1 MKSCESQGIGSNA
14 MGVPLILRRFKVGL
28 VLWVAL
34 FAPLWTLG
42 QGLPASVELQLKKT
56 GIAESSLSAV
66 VRSLDAPK
74 GGSLEGGVLLAHR
87 AGVARTPASLMK
99 LLTTQVA
106 LDQLGPGFTWK
117 TAFYKEG
124 ELSSDGVLE
133 GNIYIKGGGD
143 PKLSLDNAWRML
155 QKLRAFGIKRIQGDL
170 VFDKSVFEPMSQD
183 PGAFDDQPLRPY
195 NVGADA
201 LLINFNALLITFVP
215 DVQSGVARVQVQPPL
230 QGLTVQATVPLVS
243 GPCLDYRA
251 MLKVNFDNPNALLF
265 KGAYAS
271 ECAER
276 TWPLAY
282 PKPQE
287 YTERALGGMW
297 SALGG
302 AVTGK
307 VRAGLVPAALKPL
320 WVESSSTLAQII
332 RDMNKFSNNVM
343 AQQLFLSLS
352 LGGSVPASFEQSQEK
367 VKSWWVRNMPKSTQ
381 LPVLDKGSGLS
392 RSESISA
399 SGLADV
405 LSWGWRSPWM
415 PELLASLPSVGQEG
429 TLERSTLGVM
439 AHLKTGSLKDVM
451 GVAGFVQTQT
461 GARFIVVALVNDP
474 KANTARPVLDA
485 LVNWVAEQ

>member
-1 MKSCESQGIGSNA
+1 
-14 MGVPLILRRFKVGL
+14 
-28 VLWVAL
+28 
-34 FAPLWTLG
+34 
-42 QGLPASVELQLKKT
+42 
-56 GIAESSLSAV
+56 
-66 VRSLDAPK
+66 
-74 GGSLEGGVLLAHR
+74 
-87 AGVARTPASLMK
+87 
-99 LLTTQVA
+99 
-106 LDQLGPGFTWK
+106 
-117 TAFYKEG
+117 
-124 ELSSDGVLE
+124 
-133 GNIYIKGGGD
+133 
-143 PKLSLDNAWRML
+143 
-155 QKLRAFGIKRIQGDL
+155 
-170 VFDKSVFEPMSQD
+170 
-183 PGAFDDQPLRPY
+183 
-195 NVGADA
+195 
-201 LLINFNALLITFVP
+201 
-215 DVQSGVARVQVQPPL
+215 
-230 QGLTVQATVPLVS
+230 
-243 GPCLDYRA
+243 

-287 YTERALGGMW
+287 YTERALAGMW

-302 AVTGK
+302 GVTGK

-461 GARFIVVALVNDP
+461 GARFIVVAMVNDS